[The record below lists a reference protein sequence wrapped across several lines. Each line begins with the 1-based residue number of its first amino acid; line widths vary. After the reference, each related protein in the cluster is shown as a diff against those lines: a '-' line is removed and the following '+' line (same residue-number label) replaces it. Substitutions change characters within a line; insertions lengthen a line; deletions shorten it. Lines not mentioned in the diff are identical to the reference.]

1 MAATKNDRK
10 GREVLAGTLFV
21 VSAPSGA
28 GKTTL
33 CRKLLKKDKRL
44 RLSVSYTTRQPRK
57 GERNNIDYTFVTKPL
72 FIKMIERGEFAE
84 WAVVHGN
91 HYGTS
96 VKRLRQLTGAGHDI
110 LLDIDIRGA
119 LQIRKNYENAVF
131 IFILPPSLK
140 VLKERLL
147 GRGTDLRDVIAERLD
162 NAKAEIAYY
171 KDYDYVIINDS
182 LDRAFRDLESVVLS
196 MRLRASMISE
206 SWVRTSFNMRK

>member
-1 MAATKNDRK
+1 MAVSRSDRK
-10 GREVLAGTLFV
+10 RKGVRTGTLFV

-33 CRKLLKKDKRL
+33 CRKLLKKDNSL

-57 GERNNIDYTFVTKPL
+57 GETNGVDYSFITKPRFL
-72 FIKMIERGEFAE
+72 KMVERGEFAE

-91 HYGTS
+91 LYGTS
-96 VKRLRQLTGAGHDI
+96 LKRLRQMTRAGHDI

-119 LQIRKNYENAVF
+119 LQIRKNYANAVF

-140 VLKERLL
+140 VLRERLL
-147 GRGTDLRDVIAERLD
+147 KRGTDRKDVIAQRLD

-171 KDYDYVIINDS
+171 KDYDYVIINDD
-182 LDRAFRDLESVVLS
+182 LDRAYRELESVIIT
-196 MRLRASMISE
+196 MRLRSALVSE
-206 SWVRTSFNMRK
+206 AWMRTSFNKGN